1 MKIKIRFKL
10 LLLAASVLIL
20 QSCYRWPS
28 FIIRDGNGYLQYD
41 RSSGKLEFIWE
52 NHVQINDTIR
62 DAIRV
67 DSIQGNDSI
76 R

>member
-10 LLLAASVLIL
+10 LLLVAIILML

-52 NHVQINDTIR
+52 NHVQVNDTIR
-62 DAIRV
+62 DFIRV

>member
-1 MKIKIRFKL
+1 MKIKVRFKFL
-10 LLLAASVLIL
+10 LLMAIVLIL

-41 RSSGKLEFIWE
+41 RNQGKLEFIWE
-52 NHVQINDTIR
+52 NHIQVNDSIR
-62 DAIRV
+62 DVIHV

-76 R
+76 K

>member
-1 MKIKIRFKL
+1 MKIKVRFKL
-10 LLLAASVLIL
+10 LLLVAIILIL

-52 NHVQINDTIR
+52 NHIQVNDTIR
-62 DAIRV
+62 DTIRV
-67 DSIQGNDSI
+67 DSIQGNSGI
-76 R
+76 E

>member
-1 MKIKIRFKL
+1 MMIKVRFKL
-10 LLLAASVLIL
+10 LLLVAITLIL

-41 RSSGKLEFIWE
+41 RNSGKLEFIWE
-52 NHVQINDTIR
+52 NHIQLNDTIR
-62 DAIRV
+62 DTVRV

-76 R
+76 K

>member
-1 MKIKIRFKL
+1 MKIKVRFKFL
-10 LLLAASVLIL
+10 LLMAIVLIL

-52 NHVQINDTIR
+52 NHIQVNDTIR
-62 DAIRV
+62 DTIRV

-76 R
+76 K